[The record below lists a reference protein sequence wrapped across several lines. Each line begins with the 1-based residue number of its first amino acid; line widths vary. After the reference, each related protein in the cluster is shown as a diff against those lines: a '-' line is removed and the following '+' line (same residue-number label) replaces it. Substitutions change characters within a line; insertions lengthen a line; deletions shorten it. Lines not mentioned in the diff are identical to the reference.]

1 MVLDFLH
8 ETTVWTDTAKLMD
21 AFFFKFFVA
30 NAPKKKSGNVLIT
43 PRFGR
48 QGCLA
53 SGSSS

>member
-1 MVLDFLH
+1 MVLDFVH
-8 ETTVWTDTAKLMD
+8 ETTVRTDMAKPME
-21 AFFFKFFVA
+21 AFFKFFVA